1 MLENQ
6 RFDQI
11 LENLENQKQLNMQ
24 QEDQFRR
31 LGDRVQ
37 EDLDKIRDR
46 LREQELITNERESN
60 RLQKIQTRLNTW
72 TDQVEVKINELD

>member
-1 MLENQ
+1 M
-6 RFDQI
+6 
-11 LENLENQKQLNMQ
+11 
-24 QEDQFRR
+24 
-31 LGDRVQ
+31 Q